1 MIENGNGGSCS
12 DGAKRKRARVTW
24 RRRGRNDCVTGGA
37 GRAALLAN
45 ALSHVAVQVLK
56 RTVARARPCD
66 ANGVLLAEVA
76 IPDPFS
82 FPSGHS
88 AAATAVAASL
98 ALAHPWLAPVALP
111 IAGAICVSR
120 VRLHV
125 HHRIDVVA
133 GAALGLG
140 GALAARSLLG

>member
-1 MIENGNGGSCS
+1 MRRWWITHLGGAPTTI
-12 DGAKRKRARVTW
+12 GVPAALW
-24 RRRGRNDCVTGGA
+24 LTGGHLAAA
-37 GRAALLAN
+37 GRTALVAN
-45 ALSHVAVQVLK
+45 AMSHLAVQVLK

-66 ANGVLLAEVA
+66 ASGVPLAEIA

-111 IAGAICVSR
+111 LAAAICFSR

-125 HHRIDVVA
+125 HHPGDVVA
-133 GAALGLG
+133 GAALGLAG
-140 GALAARSLLG
+140 TLAARTLLG

>member
-1 MIENGNGGSCS
+1 MRWI
-12 DGAKRKRARVTW
+12 THL
-24 RRRGRNDCVTGGA
+24 GGA
-37 GRAALLAN
+37 PSTVGIPAALALAGGHLAAAGRT
-45 ALSHVAVQVLK
+45 ALVANVMSHVAVQILK

-98 ALAHPWLAPVALP
+98 SFAHPWLAPLALP
-111 IAGAICVSR
+111 LAGAICLSR
-120 VRLHV
+120 VRLRV
-125 HHRIDVVA
+125 HHRTDVLA
-133 GAALGLG
+133 GAALGLA
-140 GALAARSLLG
+140 GALAARSLLS

>member
-1 MIENGNGGSCS
+1 MRWI
-12 DGAKRKRARVTW
+12 THL
-24 RRRGRNDCVTGGA
+24 GGA
-37 GRAALLAN
+37 PSTIGVPTALWLAGGHLATAGRTALIAN
-45 ALSHVAVQVLK
+45 AMSHVAVQILK

-66 ANGVLLAEVA
+66 ANGIPLAEIT

-98 ALAHPWLAPVALP
+98 ALAHPWLAPVVLP
-111 IAGAICVSR
+111 LAGVICVSR
-120 VRLHV
+120 VTLRV
-125 HHRIDVVA
+125 HHRADVVA
-133 GAALGLG
+133 GAALGLA

>member
-1 MIENGNGGSCS
+1 MRWITHLGGAPSTIGIPAALWLAGGNV
-12 DGAKRKRARVTW
+12 AA
-24 RRRGRNDCVTGGA
+24 A
-37 GRAALLAN
+37 GRAALVAN
-45 ALSHVAVQVLK
+45 VMSHVAVQVLK

-66 ANGVLLAEVA
+66 ANGIPLAEIA

-88 AAATAVAASL
+88 AAATAVAVSL

-111 IAGAICVSR
+111 IAGAVCLSR
-120 VRLHV
+120 VRLRV
-125 HHRIDVVA
+125 HHGGDVVA
-133 GAALGLG
+133 GAALGLA

>member
-1 MIENGNGGSCS
+1 MRWI
-12 DGAKRKRARVTW
+12 THL
-24 RRRGRNDCVTGGA
+24 GGA
-37 GRAALLAN
+37 PSTIGIPAALWLAGGHVAAAGRTALVAN
-45 ALSHVAVQVLK
+45 AMSHVAVQILK

-66 ANGVLLAEVA
+66 ANGVPLAEIA

-98 ALAHPWLAPVALP
+98 SFAHPWLAPLALP
-111 IAGAICVSR
+111 LAGAICLSR

-125 HHRIDVVA
+125 HHRTDVLA
-133 GAALGLG
+133 GAALGLA
-140 GALAARSLLG
+140 GALAARSLLS

>member
-1 MIENGNGGSCS
+1 MRWI
-12 DGAKRKRARVTW
+12 THL
-24 RRRGRNDCVTGGA
+24 GGA
-37 GRAALLAN
+37 PSTVGIPAALWLAGGHVAAAGRTALIAN

-66 ANGVLLAEVA
+66 ANGVLLAEIA

-88 AAATAVAASL
+88 AAATAVAVSL
-98 ALAHPWLAPVALP
+98 ALAHPWLAPVSLP
-111 IAGAICVSR
+111 IAGAVCLSR
-120 VRLHV
+120 VRLRV
-125 HHRIDVVA
+125 HHRADVVA
-133 GAALGLG
+133 GAALGLA

>member
-1 MIENGNGGSCS
+1 MRRITHLGDAWSTIGISLGLWLAGGST
-12 DGAKRKRARVTW
+12 AA
-24 RRRGRNDCVTGGA
+24 A

-45 ALSHVAVQVLK
+45 VLSHLAVQVLK

-66 ANGVLLAEVA
+66 ANGVLLAEIA

-98 ALAHPWLAPVALP
+98 ALAHPWLAPVTLP
-111 IAGAICVSR
+111 LAVAVCLSR
-120 VRLHV
+120 VRLRV
-125 HHRIDVVA
+125 HHPADVVA
-133 GAALGLG
+133 GAALGLA
-140 GALAARSLLG
+140 GALAARVVI